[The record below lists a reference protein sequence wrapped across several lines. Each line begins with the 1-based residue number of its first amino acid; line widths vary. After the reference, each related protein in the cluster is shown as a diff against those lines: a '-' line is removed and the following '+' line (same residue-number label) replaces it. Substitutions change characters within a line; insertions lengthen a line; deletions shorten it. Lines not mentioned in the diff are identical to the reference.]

1 VIKNKKGFTLIEAVI
16 AIGII
21 GIMSVSFLSMY
32 TLGFTTISK
41 SGSKSSALFAVQDKL
56 EGKLNG
62 TPSMTPTSLTII
74 VPNSSPISVSG
85 NIITE
90 STTVK
95 GQAVTITAFK
105 PSN

>member
-1 VIKNKKGFTLIEAVI
+1 MIKNKKGLTLIEAVI

-21 GIMSVSFLSMY
+21 GIIAVSFLSMY
-32 TLGFTTISK
+32 TLGFSTISK
-41 SGSKSSALFAVQDKL
+41 SGSRSSALFTVQSKL
-56 EGKLNG
+56 EEKLNG
-62 TPSMTPTSLTII
+62 TSGTTPTSLTII

-90 STTVK
+90 STTIK